1 MKVRKRRIIIGLVIL
16 VALLVA
22 GGLFTLFQQPDP
34 LQMTTLGLENLSK
47 ADSFAFS
54 MTQQQTVAGNER
66 QLTRIS
72 GYKSGE
78 NIHIQGQ
85 MAGSQVEMIKIGQT
99 LYSKDPFSGRW
110 LKYDDISIAQR
121 VFLVELD
128 PLATLQIKEI
138 SEVVPS
144 GESVVDESKCRVYT
158 FKPSIQN
165 QLIESFWSD
174 FEYTLYITKRTKMV
188 SKAEITALNKE
199 TKEPM
204 KITLEFKDFNKK
216 IAIQPPQTTN

>member
-1 MKVRKRRIIIGLVIL
+1 MKGSKRKIIIGLAVL
-16 VALLVA
+16 AVLLVGA
-22 GGLFTLFQQPDP
+22 GSFVFLWQPDP
-34 LQMTTLGLENLSK
+34 LKMTTLALENLNN
-47 ADSFAFS
+47 ANSFAFS
-54 MTQQQTVAGNER
+54 LTQQQTVAGNER

-78 NIHIQGQ
+78 NIHVQGQ

-99 LYSKDPFSGRW
+99 LYNKDPFSGRW
-110 LKYDDISIAQR
+110 IKYDDISIAQR
-121 VFLVELD
+121 IFLVELD

-138 SEVVPS
+138 GEVVPK
-144 GESVVDESKCRVYT
+144 GESVVDQTKCRVYT

-165 QLIESFWSD
+165 QLLESFWTD
-174 FEYTLYITKRTKMV
+174 FEYTLYVTKRTKMIA
-188 SKAEITALNKE
+188 KAEITALNKE

-216 IAIQPPQTTN
+216 ISIQPPQAVG